1 MLEGQL
7 RTWSLSL
14 PFRQHLNP
22 GRQHSPER
30 QRKDDN
36 VPRVARAAHSWMLL
50 SCFRM
55 NRLTPTAKTTRI
67 TVQDTPSIM
76 AAGPRR
82 SSPHTARREAP
93 NVESRK
99 TLSRSNATPN
109 CSTALHCTRPLGSGQ
124 APEPL
129 F

>member
-14 PFRQHLNP
+14 PLWQHLNP

-30 QRKDDN
+30 QRKEDN
-36 VPRVARAAHSWMLL
+36 VPKIVRAAHSWMLL

-55 NRLTPTAKTTRI
+55 NRLTPTAKMTRI

-82 SSPHTARREAP
+82 SSPQAARRAAP

-99 TLSRSNATPN
+99 TSSQSNATPN
-109 CSTALHCTRPLGSGQ
+109 CSTAL
-124 APEPL
+124 
-129 F
+129 